1 MKFQVLVSFLSLI
14 ISLANAQAATPTE
27 HYINCVQQM
36 MPGLFATYHCGQATA
51 LGVSAKGNTATN
63 PDACVL
69 ACEQTSGCVGSMW
82 SARPGPACYLVE
94 HQGEPELRVK
104 TRVAYMTYRREE
116 IVDDPFPEEECED
129 RLEDVQT

>member
-36 MPGLFATYHCGQATA
+36 MVRRLK
-51 LGVSAKGNTATN
+51 SS
-63 PDACVL
+63 L
-69 ACEQTSGCVGSMW
+69 ASLRRTTVVKPQLSDMW